1 MNPDKNIEA
10 FLQEVAK
17 RDVRPTSG
25 HNYVFPKKDVGDR
38 LKAEVA
44 KRTDCSVRQLPP
56 ESPELL
62 LKGRFVSADPQK
74 FAAETVEKLRDVVSG
89 LEHESAKSF
98 ELLFLNS
105 SPSGWDDEVQL
116 RVRFTK

>member
-1 MNPDKNIEA
+1 MNPDKNIEE

-38 LKAEVA
+38 LKAEVG
-44 KRTDCSVRQLPP
+44 KRTGCSIQSLPFG
-56 ESPELL
+56 SAELL
-62 LKGRFVSADPQK
+62 LTGRFISADPQK
-74 FAAETVEKLRDVVSG
+74 FAAETVEKLREVVNG
-89 LEHESAKSF
+89 LRHESAKSF
-98 ELLFLNS
+98 DLLFLNS
-105 SPSGWDDEVQL
+105 SPSGWDDQIQL